1 VLTALIEVNLLANQF
16 GLTSNETRPEM
27 AHDSTASRAQMR
39 IPQPAHPDQ
48 RQQPLP
54 WHLPKSS
61 EEDPDA
67 PSRVSAILA
76 SPSYRLAEQDLAFLG
91 RDDTRGVRLQIEY
104 LKPETLL
111 QEHAIRDTIVV
122 YGSTRIPEPTAAR
135 RSAQALRQALETDP
149 RNDILI
155 RKLAV
160 AERLLANSRY
170 YEVAREFGRLVGS
183 SCNDDGSRSELVI
196 MTGGGPGIMEAANR
210 GAFDV
215 GAKSVGL
222 NINLPHEQYPNP
234 YITPDLCLR
243 FHYFA
248 LRKMHLVLRAK
259 ALVAFP
265 GGFGTMDELFEVLT
279 LVQTRKIKPVP
290 IVLVGEEY
298 WRRVFDVGF
307 LADEGVIDAED
318 RELFWFAE
326 TAQEIWDGI
335 LHWYDACGA
344 PLGLKP

>member
-1 VLTALIEVNLLANQF
+1 M
-16 GLTSNETRPEM
+16 G
-27 AHDSTASRAQMR
+27 
-39 IPQPAHPDQ
+39 IPQPAQPD
-48 RQQPLP
+48 RRRQPLP
-54 WHLPKSS
+54 WHRPKSPH
-61 EEDPDA
+61 EDPDA
-67 PSRVSAILA
+67 PSRVRAILA
-76 SPSYRLAEQDLAFLG
+76 SPSYLLAEQDLAFLA
-91 RDDTRGVRLQIEY
+91 RDEARGVRLQIEY
-104 LKPETLL
+104 LKPETLF
-111 QEHAIRDTIVV
+111 QEHAIRDTVVV
-122 YGSTRIPEPTAAR
+122 YGSTRIPEPAAAR
-135 RSAQALRQALETDP
+135 RSVEGLRQEIETDP
-149 RNDILI
+149 RNAVLI
-155 RKLAV
+155 RKLAI
-160 AERLLANSRY
+160 AERILAKSRY
-170 YEVAREFGRLVGS
+170 YEIAREFGRLVGS
-183 SCNDDGSRSELVI
+183 SRDDDGSRSTLAI
-196 MTGGGPGIMEAANR
+196 TTGGGPGIMEAANR
-210 GAFDV
+210 GAFEV

-234 YITPDLCLR
+234 YITPDLCFR

-248 LRKMHLVLRAK
+248 LRKMHMLLRAK

-298 WRRVFDVGF
+298 WRRAFDVGF

-344 PLGLKP
+344 PLGLKD

>member
-1 VLTALIEVNLLANQF
+1 
-16 GLTSNETRPEM
+16 M
-27 AHDSTASRAQMR
+27 AHDSTALSKKIR

-54 WHLPKSS
+54 WHRPKSS
-61 EEDPDA
+61 DEDPDA
-67 PSRVSAILA
+67 PSRVRAILA
-76 SPSYRLAEQDLAFLG
+76 SPSYLLAEQDLAFLE
-91 RDDTRGVRLQIEY
+91 RDETRGVRLQIEY
-104 LKPETLL
+104 LKSETLL
-111 QEHAIRDTIVV
+111 QEHAIRVVV
-122 YGSTRIPEPTAAR
+122 YGSTRIPEPAAAR
-135 RSAQALRQALETDP
+135 RSVEALRQALETDP
-149 RNDILI
+149 GNSLLI
-155 RKLAV
+155 NKLAV
-160 AERLLANSRY
+160 AERILAKSGY
-170 YEVAREFGRLVGS
+170 YEIAREFGRLVGS
-183 SCNDDGSRSELVI
+183 SCDSGGSRSKLVI

-234 YITPDLCLR
+234 YITPDLCPR

-248 LRKMHLVLRAK
+248 LRKMHLLLRAK

-298 WRRVFDVGF
+298 WRRAFDVGF

-326 TAQEIWDGI
+326 SAQEIWDGI
-335 LHWYDACGA
+335 LHW
-344 PLGLKP
+344 

>member
-1 VLTALIEVNLLANQF
+1 
-16 GLTSNETRPEM
+16 M
-27 AHDSTASRAQMR
+27 AKDPTASSATMG
-39 IPQPAHPDQ
+39 IPQPAHPDT

-54 WHLPKSS
+54 GQRPKSPD
-61 EEDPDA
+61 EDPDA
-67 PSRVSAILA
+67 PLRVRAIVA
-76 SPSYRLAEQDLAFLG
+76 SPSYLLAEQDLAFLA
-91 RDDTRGVRLQIEY
+91 RDEARGVRLQIEY

-111 QEHAIRDTIVV
+111 QEHAIRDSIVV
-122 YGSTRIPEPTAAR
+122 YGSTRIPEPAAAR
-135 RSAQALRQALETDP
+135 RSVEGLRQALETDP
-149 RNDILI
+149 GNPTLI

-160 AERLLANSRY
+160 AERILANSRY

-183 SCNDDGSRSELVI
+183 SSDDDRHQSKLAI

-210 GAFDV
+210 GAFEA

-234 YITPDLCLR
+234 YITPDLCFR

-248 LRKMHLVLRAK
+248 LRKMHMLLRAK

-298 WRRVFDVGF
+298 WRRAFDVAF

-326 TAQEIWDGI
+326 TAKEIWDGI

-344 PLGLKP
+344 PLLCREA

>member
-1 VLTALIEVNLLANQF
+1 MAKDLTPSSGKIA
-16 GLTSNETRPEM
+16 
-27 AHDSTASRAQMR
+27 
-39 IPQPAHPDQ
+39 IPRPAHPDR

-54 WHLPKSS
+54 GHRPKSAD
-61 EEDPDA
+61 EDPDA
-67 PSRVSAILA
+67 PSRIKAILA
-76 SPSYRLAEQDLAFLG
+76 SPSYVLAEQDLAFLA
-91 RDDTRGVRLQIEY
+91 RDEARGVRLQLEY

-111 QEHAIRDTIVV
+111 AEHAIRDTVVV
-122 YGSTRIPEPTAAR
+122 YGSTRISEPAAAR
-135 RSAQALRQALETDP
+135 RSVEALRQALETDP
-149 RNDILI
+149 HNTILI

-160 AERLLANSRY
+160 AERILAKSRY

-183 SCNDDGSRSELVI
+183 SCDSDGSRSKLVI

-210 GAFDV
+210 GAFEV

-234 YITPDLCLR
+234 YITPELCFR

-248 LRKMHLVLRAK
+248 LRKMHFLLRAK

-298 WRRVFDVGF
+298 WRRAIDVGF

-326 TAQEIWDGI
+326 TANEIWSSI
-335 LHWYDACGA
+335 LDWYDACDA
-344 PLGLKP
+344 PLGLRG

>member
-1 VLTALIEVNLLANQF
+1 
-16 GLTSNETRPEM
+16 M
-27 AHDSTASRAQMR
+27 AKDFTPSSGKIA
-39 IPQPAHPDQ
+39 IPPPADPDR

-54 WHLPKSS
+54 WHRPKSPD
-61 EEDPDA
+61 EDPDA
-67 PSRVSAILA
+67 PSRTKAILA
-76 SPSYRLAEQDLAFLG
+76 SASYVLAEQDLAFLT
-91 RDDTRGVRLQIEY
+91 RDEARGVRLQLEY

-111 QEHAIRDTIVV
+111 TEHAIRDTVVV
-122 YGSTRIPEPTAAR
+122 YGSTRIAEPAAAR
-135 RSAQALRQALETDP
+135 RSVEALRQALETDP
-149 RNDILI
+149 RNAILT

-160 AERLLANSRY
+160 AERILAKSRY
-170 YEVAREFGRLVGS
+170 YEIAREFGRLVGS
-183 SCNDDGSRSELVI
+183 NTCDIDGSRSKLVI

-210 GAFDV
+210 GSFEV

-222 NINLPHEQYPNP
+222 NIDLPHEQYPNP
-234 YITPDLCLR
+234 YITPELCFQ

-248 LRKMHLVLRAK
+248 LRKMHFLLRAK

-265 GGFGTMDELFEVLT
+265 GGFGTLDELFEVLT

-298 WRRVFDVGF
+298 WRRAIDVGF

-326 TAQEIWDGI
+326 TANEIWGSI
-335 LHWYDACGA
+335 LDWYDACDT
-344 PLGLKP
+344 PLGRSG

>member
-1 VLTALIEVNLLANQF
+1 
-16 GLTSNETRPEM
+16 M
-27 AHDSTASRAQMR
+27 AKDFTPSSGKIA
-39 IPQPAHPDQ
+39 IPPPADPDR

-54 WHLPKSS
+54 EQRPKSPD
-61 EEDPDA
+61 EDPDA
-67 PSRVSAILA
+67 PARLTSILA
-76 SPSYRLAEQDLAFLG
+76 SESYVLAEQDLAFLG
-91 RDDTRGVRLQIEY
+91 RDEARGVRLQVEY

-111 QEHAIRDTIVV
+111 KDHGIRDTVVV
-122 YGSTRIPEPTAAR
+122 YGGTRIVEPDAAR
-135 RSAQALRQALETDP
+135 RSVEALRQALETDP
-149 RNDILI
+149 RNTILV

-160 AERLLANSRY
+160 AERIFAKSRY
-170 YEVAREFGRLVGS
+170 YEIAREFGRLVG
-183 SCNDDGSRSELVI
+183 GSRDSDGARSKLVI

-210 GAFDV
+210 GAFDA

-222 NINLPHEQYPNP
+222 NVNLPHEQYPNP
-234 YITPDLCLR
+234 YITPELCFR

-248 LRKMHLVLRAK
+248 LRKMHFLLRAK

-265 GGFGTMDELFEVLT
+265 GGFGTLDELFEVLT

-298 WRRVFDVGF
+298 WRRVVDVGF

-326 TAQEIWDGI
+326 TANEIWSSI

-344 PLGLKP
+344 PLGLS